1 MIVLICQCCG
11 TVLHEQTAR
20 CTACGVDF
28 SLNRPSE
35 MPSAVL
41 PAPMKI
47 ENPELLEKLLLEAQK
62 AERGSAGDFFASEQ
76 SPTPSREPFPEPINY
91 TFGLSRKKPE
101 KKDSDDLVLRIPR
114 RALALTAILA
124 GVLVSAS
131 VIVLA
136 LSSAHQDTVQ
146 KTNSAPVAQADIGG
160 QWRIRYQTGIV
171 DDLEIT
177 QHGRS
182 FIGRGVAHYGQGLDL
197 GFAVDQ
203 GLISPDNSIAFTKR
217 FDASAWQSGAPK
229 EPIEFQ
235 GRLNRDPS
243 DQGEATTLGGTFKV
257 SLKNAP
263 AGHGLMTGSW
273 SAVPAR
279 FERQES
285 IRKQDSIRKQE
296 PTQIFSFQDFTRKN
310 FTDERGKLD
319 LSRIFMSL
327 AGLVL
332 ATCAALVAISFAV
345 FSPSGLIS
353 RFEKQKYI
361 PSQYRREHRQALAQL
376 GKRLRA
382 GSVPLGTR
390 PEWHFWWPFSPRS
403 LSIPPELRGE
413 NPHML
418 ILGGSNKG
426 KSRLMA
432 SMIAHDIRSKDRAV
446 VLLDSDGNLVD
457 LIAEYIEKHAPERQS
472 DLIYVDPAGED
483 GFYFNPLAIPA
494 DGDLQALSNAVVQG
508 FKTMY
513 AESPGQQSQWSEQ
526 TANILRNA
534 ALLLAVNERTLLDLP
549 ALLQDH
555 DFRDLM
561 LEKVELHRNER
572 AEYGSL
578 LENWGQYKKLART
591 DQWITWVEPILN
603 RISPTLGD
611 GRIRQVFSGKGANLD
626 LKSVISKRKIL
637 LVSLSEGELD
647 QNGNLL
653 GSLIVTGLQ
662 QAALALSRKKS
673 GGGPV
678 ALYLDE
684 FDRFVEKDTVKRLTN
699 ETRRYQIGVVGCLRT
714 LQHLSEE
721 FRSQLMVN
729 LGTVAVFALAKK
741 DADLLGGQ
749 IFRVDGRKYKHRPL
763 KDFFNPVNASPVFE
777 LIMDEE
783 KLNIDRIAGQKDR
796 TYFCYRVGTEAGV
809 FKLRAPDF
817 P

>member
-35 MPSAVL
+35 MPSTVL
-41 PAPMKI
+41 PAPMRI
-47 ENPELLEKLLLEAQK
+47 ENPQLLEKLMTEVRK
-62 AERGSAGDFFASEQ
+62 AEKGSSDDFFVGDLVSEMSIEQ
-76 SPTPSREPFPEPINY
+76 SEPDFSREPINY
-91 TFGLSRKKPE
+91 TFGISTKRPE
-101 KKDSDDLVLRIPR
+101 NNDDLVLRIPR
-114 RALALTAILA
+114 RALVVTAIVA
-124 GVLVSAS
+124 GLLVTAS
-131 VIVLA
+131 VIVFA
-136 LSSAHQDTVQ
+136 LSNLHQDGIPES
-146 KTNSAPVAQADIGG
+146 NSAPAGQADIGG
-160 QWRIRYQTGIV
+160 LWRIRYQTGIV

-177 QHGRS
+177 QHGKS
-182 FIGRGVAHYGQGLDL
+182 FVGRGVAHYGQGLDL

-203 GLISPDNSIAFTKR
+203 GLISPDGSIAFTKR
-217 FDASAWQSGAPK
+217 FAASAWQSGAPK
-229 EPIEFQ
+229 EPIEFR
-235 GRLNRDPS
+235 GRLSREANDS
-243 DQGEATTLGGTFKV
+243 GVATTLAGTFKV

-263 AGHGLMTGSW
+263 DGHALMTGSW

-279 FERQES
+279 LES
-285 IRKQDSIRKQE
+285 EKLTEKQAEPISIQNWV
-296 PTQIFSFQDFTRKN
+296 RKN
-310 FTDERGKLD
+310 CTDPRGKLD
-319 LSRIFMSL
+319 FKRIFMSL

-332 ATCAALVAISFAV
+332 ATCATLVAVSFAV
-345 FSPSGLIS
+345 FSPSGLLS

-361 PSQYRREHRQALAQL
+361 PSQYRREHRHALAQL
-376 GKRLRA
+376 GKPLKA

-403 LSIPPELRGE
+403 LSIPPDLRRD

-432 SMIAHDIRSKDRAV
+432 SMIAHDIASKDRSV
-446 VLLDSDGNLVD
+446 VLLDSDGNLAD
-457 LIAEYIEKHAPERQS
+457 LIAEYIQNHAPERQS
-472 DLIYVDPAGED
+472 DLIYIDPAGGD

-513 AESPGQQSQWSEQ
+513 AESPGQKSQWNEQ

-534 ALLLAVNERTLLDLP
+534 ALLLAVNYRTLLDLP

-561 LEKVELHRNER
+561 LEKVELHRDER

-611 GRIRQVFSGKGANLD
+611 GRIRQVFSGKGTSLD
-626 LKSVISKRKIL
+626 LKSVISERKIL

-714 LQHLSEE
+714 LQHLSED
-721 FRSQLMVN
+721 FRAQLMVN

>member
-1 MIVLICQCCG
+1 MILLICQCCG
-11 TVLHEQTAR
+11 TILHEQVPN
-20 CTACGVDF
+20 CTACGVDL

-35 MPSAVL
+35 LPSTVL
-41 PAPMKI
+41 PAPMRI
-47 ENPELLEKLLLEAQK
+47 MLESRKSEK
-62 AERGSAGDFFASEQ
+62 CFAGDSGSEQ
-76 SPTPSREPFPEPINY
+76 TAPEPINY
-91 TFGLSRKKPE
+91 TFGLSRNKPE
-101 KKDSDDLVLRIPR
+101 RDGDLVLRIPR
-114 RALALTAILA
+114 RALVSTAILA
-124 GVLVSAS
+124 GLIITVS
-131 VIVLA
+131 VIAMA
-136 LSSAHQDTVQ
+136 LSSLDHDRIKEA
-146 KTNSAPVAQADIGG
+146 NSEPATQTDIGG
-160 QWRIRYQTGIV
+160 RWRIRYQTGIV
-171 DDLEIT
+171 DDMEIT

-182 FIGRGVAHYGQGLDL
+182 FIGRGVAHYGPGLDL
-197 GFAVDQ
+197 GFAIDQ
-203 GLISPDNSIAFTKR
+203 GLISRDGGIAFIKR
-217 FDASAWQSGAPK
+217 FDAGAWQSGAPK
-229 EPIEFQ
+229 EPIEFR
-235 GRLNRDPS
+235 GRLNRDDHDS
-243 DQGEATTLGGTFKV
+243 GEATRLGGTFKV
-257 SLKNAP
+257 SLKKAP
-263 AGHGLMTGSW
+263 DEYELITGSW
-273 SAVPAR
+273 SAVPSR
-279 FERQES
+279 FVQPAEKKTGR
-285 IRKQDSIRKQE
+285 
-296 PTQIFSFQDFTRKN
+296 FTIENWVRRN
-310 FTDERGKLD
+310 FTDERGRLD

-332 ATCAALVAISFAV
+332 ATCATLVAISFAV

-376 GKRLRA
+376 GKRLTA
-382 GSVPLGTR
+382 GAVPLGTR

-403 LSIPPELRGE
+403 LSIHPDLRRE

-432 SMIAHDIRSKDRAV
+432 SMIAHDIRSGDRAV

-457 LIAEYIEKHAPERQS
+457 LIAEYIEKHAPERES
-472 DLIYVDPAGED
+472 DLIYVDPAGGD

-494 DGDLQALSNAVVQG
+494 DGDLQALANAVVQG

-526 TANILRNA
+526 TANVLRNA
-534 ALLLAVNERTLLDLP
+534 ALLLAVNDRTLLDLP

-555 DFRDLM
+555 DFRDLL

-578 LENWGQYKKLART
+578 LDNWGQYKKLART

-611 GRIRQVFSGKGANLD
+611 GRIRQVFSGKGENLD
-626 LKSVISKRKIL
+626 LKSVISERKIL

-662 QAALALSRKKS
+662 QAALALSRRKS
-673 GGGPV
+673 GSGPV